1 MGNDV
6 VREQENESRR
16 RRRQREKVLA
26 RSVSPSLTEPLPCV
40 VHHRLLLHS
49 SMADAVQCADVFG
62 KLHQTLRTE
71 LQWRPAAYGI
81 VIKDRQVLLIR
92 QFGGEY
98 DLPGGGVN
106 IGEDPK
112 TAAIREVKEES
123 GIEAEEPVLLGVESS
138 LFRASHSDNKSYHS
152 LLLYYSCSYVSGDI
166 SISNLEEVE
175 RQYVETAEWVDL
187 DLIESIKVSSTV
199 DFRPYVK
206 QASC

>member
-1 MGNDV
+1 M
-6 VREQENESRR
+6 
-16 RRRQREKVLA
+16 
-26 RSVSPSLTEPLPCV
+26 
-40 VHHRLLLHS
+40 VHHHRSLLLHPR
-49 SMADAVQCADVFG
+49 MADTVQCIDVFG

-81 VIKDRQVLLIR
+81 VIKDRQVLLLR

-112 TAAIREVKEES
+112 TAAIREIKEES
-123 GIEAEEPVLLGVESS
+123 GIEAENPVLLGVESS

-152 LLLYYSCSYVSGDI
+152 LLLYYSCSYVSGHI
-166 SISNLEEVE
+166 SVSSLDETESRYID
-175 RQYVETAEWVDL
+175 TAEWVDL
-187 DLIESIKVSSTV
+187 KLIDSIKISSTV
-199 DFRPYVK
+199 DSRPYIK